1 MKSQNITDSNI
12 KRFNESAQTWD
23 DEPRRVLMAQK
34 VAAAIKNDISIT
46 NRMEALEFGCGTGLV
61 TMGLAPF
68 LKSITAVD
76 TSEQML
82 DVLKQ
87 KIQKNST
94 ENIFPLQTDVLKD
107 GLPNN
112 LYDLIYCSMTLHHI
126 HETDSLIKLF
136 SEHLKAGGFLAIAD
150 LAKEDGSFHDD
161 NAGVA
166 HHGFTYS
173 ELETLF
179 EKNGLSNIKA
189 VTVHTIK
196 KEKDSGEIKEYPVF
210 LIQGKKV

>member
-12 KRFNESAQTWD
+12 QRFNESAQTWD

-34 VAAAIKNDISIT
+34 VAAAIKKEIPIT
-46 NRMEALEFGCGTGLV
+46 NRMKALEFGCGTGLV
-61 TMGLAPF
+61 TMELVPF

-82 DVLKQ
+82 DILKQ
-87 KIQKNST
+87 KIQKSRT
-94 ENIFPLQTDVLKD
+94 KNISPLLTDVLKD
-107 GLPNN
+107 GLPNCS
-112 LYDLIYCSMTLHHI
+112 YDLIYCSMTLHHI
-126 HETDSLIKLF
+126 RETDSLIKLF
-136 SEHLKAGGFLAIAD
+136 SERLKAGGTLAIAD
-150 LAKEDGSFHDD
+150 LEKEDGSFHDD

-166 HHGFTYS
+166 HHGFTYF

-179 EKNGLSNIKA
+179 ENNGLSNIKA

-196 KEKDSGEIKEYPVF
+196 KEKNNGEVKEYPVF
-210 LIQGKKV
+210 LMQGKKT